1 MEDMLLTRS
10 EFCVESALSGRL
22 TWLQYDLTKFVSLHG
37 TSVDHI
43 DPSIYCVLTARS
55 SDPLTPL
62 VDYLRIGPRWDVASN
77 TFRPPYF
84 HRNSASE
91 FSAVLYGGDPSGESC
106 YSAGGAIVQ
115 CSHTPH
121 GNLAGDIME
130 CMNDPELANQP
141 RRILESR

>member
-1 MEDMLLTRS
+1 MNPRPPIAANIE
-10 EFCVESALSGRL
+10 
-22 TWLQYDLTKFVSLHG
+22 QYDLTKFASQHG
-37 TSVDHI
+37 TSVDHT

-55 SDPLTPL
+55 NDPFTPL
-62 VDYLRIGPRWDVASN
+62 VDFLRIGPRWDVASN

-91 FSAVLYGGDPSGESC
+91 FSAMIYGDES
-106 YSAGGAIVQ
+106 GGAVVQ

-130 CMNDPELANQP
+130 AMNDAVLANKP
-141 RRILESR
+141 RKILEGECCAVAAPD